1 MDDERSRLLS
11 RISQLA
17 GQINRHKN
25 SQTSGSLRAG
35 AHSQSGYNT
44 PSNGYHPYQR
54 ARGTRG
60 GYRGRGHYAG
70 FSGRLPAPNSSNTST
85 SDVVTSAS
93 TSTTTPSFVT
103 RSDRHLQ
110 LINTNVY
117 DQDASSHS
125 RALQLSKQKH
135 LQDKSAREKAK
146 LRSFLRSKAI
156 SPSNI
161 NHSDNRQYTIDVGG
175 IKYHVANGGSK
186 LIKAGSTHPRGPI
199 SQSQLSNLSPDKLN
213 MDGPTP
219 KIAMVGGVKF
229 FRSKHG
235 NLYRESITT
244 RTGHEKLRAMQSLFF
259 FRYYSFSKLR
269 FPALR
274 LFEIPNSRYSMWQ
287 TTSAS
292 GVVCQ
297 PKSQH
302 TRSNSKRR
310 RPRSKPSSPVP
321 TLTCVLVFYLGS
333 CPKGPQCRYVHDYSR
348 VAICKEFLQKGT
360 CPSGDHCDLSHD
372 LKPERTPTC
381 LHYSKGNC
389 SNPECRY
396 AHSVASLGAMV
407 CQSFGLYGYCD
418 KGTECP
424 QRHVFECPDFSNTGK
439 CNTKGCKLLHRERAS
454 VLRKQQ
460 EREANG
466 DYTDISSDEESVG
479 SGDFDSDMEELFH
492 DDDDSDFDLDQDM
505 VAL

>member
-93 TSTTTPSFVT
+93 TGTTTPSFVT

-161 NHSDNRQYTIDVGG
+161 NHSDNKQYTIDVGG

-235 NLYRESITT
+235 NLYRESIV
-244 RTGHEKLRAMQSLFF
+244 RAQ
-259 FRYYSFSKLR
+259 
-269 FPALR
+269 
-274 LFEIPNSRYSMWQ
+274 
-287 TTSAS
+287 
-292 GVVCQ
+292 
-297 PKSQH
+297 
-302 TRSNSKRR
+302 
-310 RPRSKPSSPVP
+310 
-321 TLTCVLVFYLGS
+321 
-333 CPKGPQCRYVHDYSR
+333 
-348 VAICKEFLQKGT
+348 
-360 CPSGDHCDLSHD
+360 
-372 LKPERTPTC
+372 
-381 LHYSKGNC
+381 
-389 SNPECRY
+389 RY

>member
-25 SQTSGSLRAG
+25 SQSSGSLRAG

-60 GYRGRGHYAG
+60 GYHGRGHYAG
-70 FSGRLPAPNSSNTST
+70 FSGRPPAPNLLNTST
-85 SDVVTSAS
+85 SDIVTSAS
-93 TSTTTPSFVT
+93 TGTTTPSFVT

-125 RALQLSKQKH
+125 RALQLSKPKH

-161 NHSDNRQYTIDVGG
+161 NHSDNKQYTIDVGG

-199 SQSQLSNLSPDKLN
+199 AQSQLSNLSPDKLN

-235 NLYRESITT
+235 NLYRESIV
-244 RTGHEKLRAMQSLFF
+244 RAQ
-259 FRYYSFSKLR
+259 R
-269 FPALR
+269 
-274 LFEIPNSRYSMWQ
+274 SRYSMWQ

-302 TRSNSKRR
+302 TRSNSKRG
-310 RPRSKPSSPVP
+310 RPRSEPSSPVP
-321 TLTCVLVFYLGS
+321 TLTCVLVLYLGS

>member
-93 TSTTTPSFVT
+93 TGTTTPSFVT

-125 RALQLSKQKH
+125 RTLQLSKQKH

-161 NHSDNRQYTIDVGG
+161 NHSDNKQYTIDVGG

-186 LIKAGSTHPRGPI
+186 LIKA
-199 SQSQLSNLSPDKLN
+199 DKLN

-235 NLYRESITT
+235 NLYRESIV
-244 RTGHEKLRAMQSLFF
+244 RAQ
-259 FRYYSFSKLR
+259 
-269 FPALR
+269 
-274 LFEIPNSRYSMWQ
+274 
-287 TTSAS
+287 
-292 GVVCQ
+292 
-297 PKSQH
+297 
-302 TRSNSKRR
+302 
-310 RPRSKPSSPVP
+310 
-321 TLTCVLVFYLGS
+321 
-333 CPKGPQCRYVHDYSR
+333 
-348 VAICKEFLQKGT
+348 
-360 CPSGDHCDLSHD
+360 
-372 LKPERTPTC
+372 
-381 LHYSKGNC
+381 
-389 SNPECRY
+389 
-396 AHSVASLGAMV
+396 
-407 CQSFGLYGYCD
+407 
-418 KGTECP
+418 
-424 QRHVFECPDFSNTGK
+424 
-439 CNTKGCKLLHRERAS
+439 RAS